1 MTLKDKIT
9 EKDAKKFINKKSQTH
24 FISAHSVL

>member
-9 EKDAKKFINKKSQTH
+9 EKDTKKFKNKKSQTH